1 MAEGVVSDAEPAG
14 AKGRVIAVVGASSGI
29 GRSVAVFSAA
39 AGDELVLV
47 ARRRPLL
54 EKVAEEV
61 AARRNKNG
69 AAARSGP
76 SGLGQPVIV
85 VADVRDDTSAR
96 RIVDAAVSAYGRLD
110 VVVYAAG
117 WNVPQRAIGE
127 ATIESWRLIMDTNV
141 TGAFL
146 VTSAAL
152 PVMRQ
157 QKSGLFV
164 FVSSSGAKR
173 PDRSGAAY
181 QASKAGL
188 AALAHATMEEAR
200 DDGVRSTV
208 VYPGTT
214 DTPFLEHRPVPTDAE
229 ARSKALKP
237 EDVARA
243 VRFVVELP
251 ARAHVPEL
259 LMFPSRN

>member
-1 MAEGVVSDAEPAG
+1 MAEPVARRTELLNAEALVV
-14 AKGRVIAVVGASSGI
+14 AVVGASSGI
-29 GRSVAVFSAA
+29 GRSVALLCAG

-47 ARRRPLL
+47 ARRQPLL
-54 EKVAEEV
+54 EGLAQEI
-61 AARRNKNG
+61 AARRRRNTG
-69 AAARSGP
+69 RDGS
-76 SGLGQPVIV
+76 SRRLHEPVV
-85 VADVRDDTSAR
+85 VAADVLDETSAR
-96 RIVDAAVSAYGRLD
+96 RMVDTAVSALGRLD

-117 WNVPQRAIGE
+117 WNVPKRAIGE
-127 ATIESWRLIMDTNV
+127 TTIESWRLIVDTNM

-152 PVMRQ
+152 PVMRRQ
-157 QKSGLFV
+157 GSGLFV

-200 DDGVRSTV
+200 EDGIRTTV

-214 DTPFLEHRPVPTDAE
+214 DTDFLEHRPVPTDAA
-229 ARSKALKP
+229 ARDKALKP

-243 VRFVVELP
+243 VRFVIDLP

-259 LMFPSRN
+259 LIYPARN